1 MVGFAVK
8 CATVFAYGEVNKGF
22 ALIQF
27 WQVDGHFTF
36 AVGDQSFDFEL
47 HATQGFTF
55 GTHVSSN
62 GVIIEVGEP
71 QFVLNDKAVMATFNG
86 ADFHRCNDL
95 FVLFE
100 TWARGLIWV
109 NQTIHTEVVVV
120 WVVAVIAAVFVELL
134 TVFITR

>member
-8 CATVFAYGEVNKGF
+8 RATVFAYGEVNKGF

-55 GTHVSSN
+55 GTHVGSD

-109 NQTIHTEVVVV
+109 NQTIHAEVVVV

-134 TVFITR
+134 AVFITR